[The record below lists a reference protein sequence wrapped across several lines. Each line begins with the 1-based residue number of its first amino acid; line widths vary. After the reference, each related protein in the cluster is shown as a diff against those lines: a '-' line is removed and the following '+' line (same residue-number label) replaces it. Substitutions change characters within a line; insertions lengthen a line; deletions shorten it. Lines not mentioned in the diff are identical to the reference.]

1 MTKRNRKT
9 FTKEQKDWAVDEFIA
24 GSLSVDQIAE
34 QLRAEPQYIYRWKV
48 LREEKL
54 KGLRVEE
61 LTARG
66 NSIEES
72 QRIFELELEVDAYKK
87 KFAEQVLIS
96 DLLKKLLKYPP
107 LQRES
112 ELTELLKTIKAQELK
127 RRQSK

>member
-72 QRIFELELEVDAYKK
+72 QRIFELRAR
-87 KFAEQVLIS
+87 S
-96 DLLKKLLKYPP
+96 
-107 LQRES
+107 
-112 ELTELLKTIKAQELK
+112 
-127 RRQSK
+127 